1 MSEKKKY
8 YTLSVKISKELLH
21 KFNTEIVHKYG
32 RIYGNMPKIVSEAIK
47 LWVDAQK
54 KEREEKEK

>member
-8 YTLSVKISKELLH
+8 YTLSVKITKELLQ

-32 RIYGNMPKIVSEAIK
+32 RIYGNMPKVVNEAINC
-47 LWVDAQK
+47 WIDAQK
-54 KEREEKEK
+54 RERSGNK